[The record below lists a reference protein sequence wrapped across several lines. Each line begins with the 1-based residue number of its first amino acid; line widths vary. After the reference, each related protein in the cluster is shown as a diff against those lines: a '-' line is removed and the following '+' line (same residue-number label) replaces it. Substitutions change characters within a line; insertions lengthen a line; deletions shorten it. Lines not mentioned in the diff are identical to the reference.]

1 MATTTTTVWAFT
13 GIEGAVVISGRAKR
27 SSDVGR
33 ATVIGFLS
41 VLILYIIISFLSAGV
56 MTNEE
61 LAALG
66 NPPHGRYP
74 GARGG
79 PLGRC
84 PGEYRRYYLPA
95 GGPRWGHTIMCTE
108 CPYEAAKSGAFC
120 KAFTRTN
127 KNGAPV
133 FAIVLTSIIAQVF
146 LVLLYFN
153 ESTYQVFY
161 FFATGM
167 IMVPYFLSAMYFCK
181 VALKQ
186 ENGLIKGIGIFNAVY
201 AVWMVFAAGISVM
214 LATVL
219 LYVPGIFVYAKG
231 QKEKGLKV
239 FETKVDKAVFVALL
253 ALLVICIYFVATG
266 RINPLG

>member
-1 MATTTTTVWAFT
+1 
-13 GIEGAVVISGRAKR
+13 
-27 SSDVGR
+27 
-33 ATVIGFLS
+33 
-41 VLILYIIISFLSAGV
+41 
-56 MTNEE
+56 
-61 LAALG
+61 
-66 NPPHGRYP
+66 
-74 GARGG
+74 
-79 PLGRC
+79 
-84 PGEYRRYYLPA
+84 
-95 GGPRWGHTIMCTE
+95 
-108 CPYEAAKSGAFC
+108 
-120 KAFTRTN
+120 
-127 KNGAPV
+127 
-133 FAIVLTSIIAQVF
+133 
-146 LVLLYFN
+146 
-153 ESTYQVFY
+153 
-161 FFATGM
+161 M

-253 ALLVICIYFVATG
+253 ALLVICIYFVGTG